1 MSGAPVALVTG
12 ASTGIGRALAQELAR
27 RGHAVGLIARRGEL
41 LAELADALA
50 ATGARVAWASAD
62 VTDRTSTEA
71 AVEQI
76 VAALGPVDL
85 LVANA
90 GGSEPSPAQKV
101 PVDAAI
107 RVMQL
112 NYFGV
117 LHVVGAVLPSM
128 LARRAGHLAVVSSVA
143 SFRGMPTHG
152 AYCASKAA
160 VSTLFE
166 SFRIDLAGSGVTV
179 TTIHP
184 GFVATPLTEKNRHP
198 MPFLL
203 SAERAAGIIAD
214 GLARRRVD
222 ITFPWQLRVLMGW
235 MLRWTP
241 AWIWDR
247 VVAGPARRY

>member
-1 MSGAPVALVTG
+1 MSVALVTG
-12 ASTGIGRALAQELAR
+12 ASTGIGHALAKELAARGWAVGLLAR
-27 RGHAVGLIARRGEL
+27 RGDL
-41 LAELADALA
+41 LAALADELAAI
-50 ATGARVAWASAD
+50 GARVAWASAD
-62 VTDRTSTEA
+62 VTDRAATEG
-71 AVEQI
+71 AVASI

-90 GGSEPSPAQKV
+90 GGSEPSPAHTV

-117 LHVVGAVLPSM
+117 LHAVGAVLPAM
-128 LARRAGHLAVVSSVA
+128 LARRSGHLAVVSSVA
-143 SFRGMPTHG
+143 SFRGMPQHG

-166 SFRIDLAGSGVTV
+166 AFRIDLRGSGIDV

-184 GFVATPLTEKNRHP
+184 GFVETPLTAKNKHP

-203 SAERAAGIIAD
+203 TAPAAARIVAD
-214 GLARRRVD
+214 GLEARRVD
-222 ITFPWQLRVLMGW
+222 ITFPWQLRIVMGW
-235 MLRWTP
+235 LLRWTP

-247 VVAGPARRY
+247 VIAGPARRYE